1 LLLAGAAISMFGYL
15 GGMTLSVP
23 RAVFAMA
30 ADGFL
35 PRALAAVHP
44 LHRTPH
50 VAIVTQSLAALVLAV
65 TGTFER
71 LAILANVA
79 ALALYFGCALASWR
93 LRAGGVAGATAGTRV
108 PLGGV
113 APFLAMP
120 VILWLL
126 TGLTR
131 DEWLGFAAVVAI
143 GSLVYMMTRTAHRRA
158 A

>member
-1 LLLAGAAISMFGYL
+1 
-15 GGMTLSVP
+15 
-23 RAVFAMA
+23 
-30 ADGFL
+30 
-35 PRALAAVHP
+35 VHP
-44 LHRTPH
+44 VHKTPH

-79 ALALYFGCALASWR
+79 ALALYFGCALAAWR
-93 LRAGGVAGATAGTRV
+93 LRADGVAGGAGARV

-126 TGLTR
+126 TGLAR
-131 DEWLGFAAVVAI
+131 DEWIGFAAVVAG
-143 GSLVYMMTRTAHRRA
+143 GSLVYMMTRTSHRRA